1 METTAEGRLS
11 GSLVVKPG
19 DGSDGATIPVVPGS
33 TLIPPEQLARVR
45 GMKPMQFFPIGTD
58 ASNLSSWER
67 TVDAMNAPGVTLLS
81 LDGGGKFMPLSPRYY
96 YGNHV
101 YRLYGLTGAT
111 S

>member
-1 METTAEGRLS
+1 
-11 GSLVVKPG
+11 
-19 DGSDGATIPVVPGS
+19 
-33 TLIPPEQLARVR
+33 
-45 GMKPMQFFPIGTD
+45 MQFFPIGTD